1 MRLTQTTT
9 PAGLILRVEEARID
23 AMAAIAFKDAMRTAT
38 QDETGRAILDLSEVT
53 FIDSSGLGAIVAALK
68 QMPDGTALELACL
81 SSAVEKVFSLTR
93 MDTVFKIHKQ
103 LPVTYPADV

>member
-1 MRLTQTTT
+1 
-9 PAGLILRVEEARID
+9 
-23 AMAAIAFKDAMRTAT
+23 MAAIAFKDAMRTAT

-81 SSAVEKVFSLTR
+81 SSCRKGFQPDAHGHCFQNPQTTAS
-93 MDTVFKIHKQ
+93 
-103 LPVTYPADV
+103 DVSRRCVKKL

>member
-1 MRLTQTTT
+1 
-9 PAGLILRVEEARID
+9 
-23 AMAAIAFKDAMRTAT
+23 MAAIAFKDAMRAAT
-38 QDETGRAILDLSEVT
+38 PDETGCAILDLSEVR

-68 QMPDGTALELACL
+68 KMPNGAALELACL

-93 MDTVFKIHKQ
+93 INTVFKIHKQ

>member
-1 MRLTQTTT
+1 
-9 PAGLILRVEEARID
+9 
-23 AMAAIAFKDAMRTAT
+23 MAAIAFKDGMRAAT
-38 QDETGRAILDLSEVT
+38 QDATDRAILDLSGVT
-53 FIDSSGLGAIVAALK
+53 FIDSSGLGAIVTAFK

-81 SSAVEKVFSLTR
+81 SSAFKKVFNLTR

>member
-1 MRLTQTTT
+1 
-9 PAGLILRVEEARID
+9 
-23 AMAAIAFKDAMRTAT
+23 MAAIAFKDAMIAAT
-38 QDETGRAILDLSEVT
+38 QDETGCAILDLSEVR

-68 QMPDGTALELACL
+68 KMPNGAALELACL

-93 MDTVFKIHKQ
+93 INTVFKIHKQ